1 MLRKIQQFL
10 AGGAEHDR
18 ATHNYRLIFFHNA
31 TSMVGLAAGVLLLP
45 INFYHGHLAIAG
57 MLVLVLAA
65 TLHNLYAVR
74 RLHRIERANAIT
86 LATLLPLFIVLVA
99 EGGIEGSGP
108 YWLGL
113 YPLITFFVAGLRGGL
128 FWNSLFLLLLFAMAL
143 LRAGGAD
150 FIAPSVMQLVLM
162 AAAYL
167 FFTLFCAVYEYFR
180 QATEEALRQSRERLH
195 QQAMYDAL
203 TDLPNRTLLYD
214 RLKTLVEQSQRYQ
227 RRFALLFIDLDGFKD
242 VNDAH
247 GHMAGDAVLAVMG
260 ERLRGLS
267 RLADTVARH
276 GGDEFIWLLEES
288 GDETNA
294 AEVARRCIEE
304 LGRPLQLNGYSIRL
318 GASIGIAR
326 YPEHGDNADAL
337 IQAADSA
344 MYEAKRAGRNAWRMA
359 TPRAA

>member
-10 AGGAEHDR
+10 AGGKEHDR
-18 ATHNYRLIFFHNA
+18 ATRNYRLIFFHNA
-31 TSMVGLAAGVLLLP
+31 TGMVGLAAGALLLP

-74 RLHRIERANAIT
+74 RLHRIERANVVT
-86 LATLLPLFIVLVA
+86 LAALLPLFVVLAA

-113 YPLITFFVAGLRGGL
+113 YPLITFFIAGLRGGL
-128 FWNSLFLLLLFAMAL
+128 FWNSLFLLLLLGMAL

-150 FIAPSVMQLVLM
+150 FITPSAIQLVLM

-167 FFTLFCAVYEYFR
+167 FFALFCAVYEYFR
-180 QATEEALRQSRERLH
+180 QTTEEALRQSRERLH
-195 QQAMYDAL
+195 HQAMYDVL
-203 TDLPNRTLLYD
+203 TGLPNRILLYD
-214 RLKTLVEQSQRYQ
+214 RLNSLVEQSQRYQ

-247 GHMAGDAVLAVMG
+247 GHMAGDAVLQIMG

-276 GGDEFIWLLEES
+276 GGDEFIWILEES
-288 GDETNA
+288 GDETA
-294 AEVARRCIEE
+294 TIEVARRCIEE
-304 LGRPLQLNGYSIRL
+304 LSRPVPLNDHSVSL

-326 YPEHGDNADAL
+326 YPEHGNTADAL
-337 IQAADSA
+337 IQAADAA
-344 MYEAKRAGRNAWRMA
+344 MYQAKRAGRNGWHMA
-359 TPRAA
+359 APRAA